1 MDSIQTLAEYFS
13 KFPGIGPRQA
23 KRFVYFLLREDHGFT
38 GKLADAI
45 RELRNIV
52 TQCTLCFRFF
62 EKNSTSADFYDTHL
76 CDICRDP
83 GRDVSML
90 LVVEKDADF
99 ENIRKS
105 GNYQGLFF
113 LLGGSLP
120 ILEKNPS
127 QKVRARELFDR
138 VQNAAKN
145 TEKTGELK
153 EVILAMNATPEGENT
168 TLYILKILEPLVQKY
183 NFKLSTLGRGLSTG
197 TELEYSD
204 VETFKS
210 ALESRK

>member
-1 MDSIQTLAEYFS
+1 
-13 KFPGIGPRQA
+13 
-23 KRFVYFLLREDHGFT
+23 
-38 GKLADAI
+38 
-45 RELRNIV
+45 
-52 TQCTLCFRFF
+52 
-62 EKNSTSADFYDTHL
+62 
-76 CDICRDP
+76 
-83 GRDVSML
+83 ML